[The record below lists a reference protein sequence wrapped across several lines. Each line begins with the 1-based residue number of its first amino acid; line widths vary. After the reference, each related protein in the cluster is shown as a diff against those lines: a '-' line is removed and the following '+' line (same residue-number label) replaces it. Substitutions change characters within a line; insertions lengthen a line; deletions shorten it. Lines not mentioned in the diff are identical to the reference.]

1 MYHFIFR
8 FSLVLEVFFY
18 YLFIRMLA
26 NGIHIIPACP
36 KFTSPKQSFDLGMEP
51 ENFLCG
57 YALDSSDYL
66 FRRIPRNA
74 LNQKMDMVAI
84 KADLQKM
91 NLVPFLYSKADFLE
105 GYRNLI
111 TKYLSPVFDR
121 TNKMIQK
128 QAFVVALVNMF
139 THTNK
144 NTYHYATPEAE
155 PRGIL
160 QIKIKT
166 KGPTFYGTLCF

>member
-1 MYHFIFR
+1 
-8 FSLVLEVFFY
+8 
-18 YLFIRMLA
+18 
-26 NGIHIIPACP
+26 
-36 KFTSPKQSFDLGMEP
+36 MEP

-57 YALDSSDYL
+57 KALDSSDYL
-66 FRRIPRNA
+66 FRSIRRNA
-74 LNQKMDMVAI
+74 LNQKMNMVAI

-105 GYRNLI
+105 RYRNLI
-111 TKYLSPVFDR
+111 TKYLSPIFDR

-139 THTNK
+139 THPHKNK
-144 NTYHYATPEAE
+144 HHYATPEAE

-160 QIKIKT
+160 
-166 KGPTFYGTLCF
+166 